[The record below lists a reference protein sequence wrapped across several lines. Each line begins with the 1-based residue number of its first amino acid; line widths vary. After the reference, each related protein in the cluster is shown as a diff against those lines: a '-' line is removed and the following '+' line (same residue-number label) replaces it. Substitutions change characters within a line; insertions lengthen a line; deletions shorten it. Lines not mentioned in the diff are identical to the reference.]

1 MSDQK
6 QIDDLKKYIQAAEA
20 SLESAKK
27 ALYDLTG
34 EEISS
39 GPQVPSNLQ
48 VAADGKVIEGIFNGE
63 NMIGPEGKIFSV
75 PANYASKSK
84 LVEGDKMKLTV
95 AEDGSFIFKQIG
107 PVERKKLVGNLSFE
121 DNMYHVMADG
131 KKYSLL
137 HASVTFHKAQPGDKV
152 TIVVPSHGDSV
163 WAAFENVIHDV
174 APTAPDPADVID
186 LGLPNEKPE
195 PEPVPPLAP
204 PAAPIESAPSVVLD
218 SPSPF
223 QEPEV
228 ASTAP
233 PAAPAPFPDD
243 NAGANSELNDLDI

>member
-1 MSDQK
+1 MADQT

-20 SLESAKK
+20 SLLSAKK
-27 ALYDLTG
+27 ALHDLTG
-34 EEISS
+34 EEVTSP
-39 GPQVPSNLQ
+39 GPSVPTDLK
-48 VAADGKVIEGIFNGE
+48 VADDGKVIEGIFNGE

-95 AEDGSFIFKQIG
+95 AEDGAFIFKQIG
-107 PVERKKLVGNLSFE
+107 PVERKNLVGTLSFE
-121 DNMYHVMADG
+121 DNMYHVMVDG

-174 APTAPDPADVID
+174 APTAPNPDDVID
-186 LGLPNEKPE
+186 LDLPNEKEIAPAAALA
-195 PEPVPPLAP
+195 PEPVLPPVTTPALAP
-204 PAAPIESAPSVVLD
+204 TSDSAASPVPVLAP
-218 SPSPF
+218 
-223 QEPEV
+223 E
-228 ASTAP
+228 
-233 PAAPAPFPDD
+233 APAKTPYPTDPV
-243 NAGANSELNDLDI
+243 SEPTDLEI